1 MRTSLVL
8 LAPGALLLAAACSSP
23 NSGVVA
29 GAQDTHCASVTA
41 QPPSDYVCPSADPNG
56 VVADPNAA
64 ADPNAPSDEGAPL
77 YNAAGDDDDCKY
89 HVQWSA
95 TDVRVNTDVTFMVKA
110 TWRYDSS
117 PLTGADT
124 YIEAVG
130 PTACR
135 RPIRARRPPKAR
147 GATTRSRRSA
157 STRRGNGSSASTCT
171 ARAMTPRTRSTATPP
186 STSRWSDSAGAHSR
200 WSRKKNGFG

>member
-41 QPPSDYVCPSADPNG
+41 QPPADYVCPSADPNG

-117 PLTGADT
+117 ALTGADT

-130 PTACR
+130 PDGLPAPNTSPKTTEGTGGNYTIT
-135 RPIRARRPPKAR
+135 PIRFDQKGQWLVRFHLY
-147 GATTRSRRSA
+147 
-157 STRRGNGSSASTCT
+157 GSCDDAENSKHGHA
-171 ARAMTPRTRSTATPP
+171 AFYV
-186 STSRWSDSAGAHSR
+186 
-200 WSRKKNGFG
+200 KVE